1 VWFDL
6 AVLLKKAIT
15 DLEFKARHCIRELA
29 YLCNNFVR
37 VTSTDDTATESA
49 RSFYLVNL
57 MLLVFLILLS
67 PDKIPQMIGSNQP
80 ALAIFDRIEEVS
92 TLLRRAIS
100 F

>member
-1 VWFDL
+1 VWSDL
-6 AVLLKKAIT
+6 AVLLKRAIT

-37 VTSTDDTATESA
+37 VTSADDTATESA

-67 PDKIPQMIGSNQP
+67 PDKIPQMLGSNRP
-80 ALAIFDRIEEVS
+80 DFAIFDRIEEIL
-92 TLLRRAIS
+92 TLLKRAIS